1 LILLL
6 GLPSLPAAAE
16 NPAMCSPARP
26 ALKSGD
32 TWQTLQSGGIER
44 RYRLYIPAKY
54 DPAQRTPLVL
64 SFHGFTS
71 NGDQQALLSGWDA
84 IADDHNFIVV
94 YPQGTGRPSRWYAGR
109 WALVPEDA
117 VDDVAFVRDLL
128 TELERKLCVDTTR
141 IYANGVSNGAGMSNR
156 LACELADQ
164 IAAVGGVAG
173 AYASLPDGCQ
183 PARPIPVIAFHGT
196 ADPLVDYEGNRRLRI
211 PAILSWAKDW
221 AARNGCDLKPA
232 PIPATGDVSGLHYQR
247 CKADADVILYTI
259 DGGGHTWPGSKIG
272 LRILGKTSA
281 DIDASATMWAF
292 FQAHPLRK

>member
-6 GLPSLPAAAE
+6 GLPSLPAAAD
-16 NPAMCSPARP
+16 NPAACSPARR

-44 RYRLYIPAKY
+44 RYRLHIPPQY
-54 DPAQRTPLVL
+54 DPVQRAPLVL

-71 NGDQQALLSGWDA
+71 NGDQQALLSGWDT
-84 IADDHNFIVV
+84 IADDHTFIVV

-109 WALVPEDA
+109 APFIGEERT
-117 VDDVAFVRDLL
+117 DDVQFVRDLL
-128 TELERKLCVDTTR
+128 AELERNLCVDTTR
-141 IYANGVSNGAGMSNR
+141 IYANGMSNGGGMSNR

-164 IAAVGGVAG
+164 IAAIGGVAG
-173 AYASLPDGCQ
+173 GYTALPDGCK

-196 ADPLVDYEGNRRLRI
+196 ADPLVDYDGNRRLRV
-211 PAILSWAKDW
+211 PAIPTWAEDW

-232 PIPATGDVSGLHYQR
+232 QMPVKGDASAVHYGQ
-247 CKADADVILYTI
+247 CKDSADVILYTI

-272 LRILGKTSA
+272 LSILGKTSA